1 MITSHRSLGPLYT
14 PSFRIAFIFK
24 ATSVS
29 IYFLVNVG
37 THCADSETRRGC
49 ARATLN
55 VTSRRGVGAELFR
68 PFLHPLEE
76 FGEVSPVS
84 ANLVQIFLVCIG
96 ASAHLTFGYGL
107 QASDHFHVFII
118 DD

>member
-1 MITSHRSLGPLYT
+1 MITSHRSLGPLYAL
-14 PSFRIAFIFK
+14 SFHIAFIFK
-24 ATSVS
+24 AASVS
-29 IYFLVNVG
+29 IYSMVYVG
-37 THCADSETRRGC
+37 THCADSEPRRGC

-55 VTSRRGVGAELFR
+55 VTSRRGVSAQLFR

-76 FGEVSPVS
+76 FGEVAPVG
-84 ANLVQIFLVCIG
+84 ADLVQIFLVCIG
-96 ASAHLTFGYGL
+96 ASAHLTFGHGL